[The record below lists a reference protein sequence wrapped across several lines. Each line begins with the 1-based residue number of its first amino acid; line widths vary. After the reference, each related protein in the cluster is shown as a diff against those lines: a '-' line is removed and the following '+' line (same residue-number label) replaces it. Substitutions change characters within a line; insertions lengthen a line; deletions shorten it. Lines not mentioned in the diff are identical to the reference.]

1 MKGVNPCAGFS
12 LVEVMAAILIMG
24 VALVGLT
31 QGLTTALRSSKES
44 EQQTAAVLIAAG
56 QIETLRAEGYVLAG
70 KWEGETVTGP
80 GTYRWEQTV
89 TETQI
94 EGLYEVRVV
103 VDSVNSRGPI
113 YELRTLLFD
122 PPISSG
128 SSTADRGG
136 RSSSR
141 RRRGMR

>member
-1 MKGVNPCAGFS
+1 MKGGNPCAGFS
-12 LVEVMAAILIMG
+12 LVEVMVAILIMG

-44 EQQTAAVLIAAG
+44 EQQTAAALIAAG

-70 KWEGETVTGP
+70 TWEGETGTGP
-80 GTYRWEQTV
+80 GAYRWEQTV

-94 EGLYEVRVV
+94 EGLFDVRVV
-103 VDSVNSRGPI
+103 VDSANSGGPI

-122 PPISSG
+122 PPISPT
-128 SSTADRGG
+128 STASDRGG

-141 RRRGMR
+141 RDRGTR